1 MKRPPRDSNEP
12 FILTAF
18 DKYRAGLLNS
28 FLFFALIIVF
38 DILVGLLRP
47 EAFAGAQNHSFL
59 ILLIATLVSF
69 GVLLFSAVL
78 YHKKQKEELKVVLRI
93 DADGIY
99 MSFSEQFLN
108 KPREFAWKQIKTVYL
123 RNRGRHDTY
132 LTIEKNN
139 GERIDFSLLSYG
151 DSFSLNGLKSSLIHF
166 AAGKAEVKIKILQ
179 TRSRSV

>member
-1 MKRPPRDSNEP
+1 MKRPPHDSNEP

-18 DKYRAGLLNS
+18 DKYRAGLLKS
-28 FLFFALIIVF
+28 FLCFALIIAF

-47 EAFAGAQNHSFL
+47 EAFAGARNHSFL

-99 MSFSEQFLN
+99 LSSSEQLLN

-132 LTIEKNN
+132 LTIEKKN

-166 AAGKAEVKIKILQ
+166 AAGKTEVKIKIL
-179 TRSRSV
+179 